1 MIDRGSIVPTDERA
15 NGAGIT
21 TMATVE
27 IYTSLFCPFCIRAKR
42 LLTGKGV
49 AFTEIGVDMSPG
61 RRAEMRE
68 RADGRHTVP
77 QIFIDGVGIGGS
89 DELHALDA
97 AGRLDAM
104 LGAD

>member
-1 MIDRGSIVPTDERA
+1 
-15 NGAGIT
+15 
-21 TMATVE
+21 MATVE

-42 LLTGKGV
+42 LLKARDV
-49 AFTEIGVDMSPG
+49 AFSEIGVDMHPA

-77 QIFIDGVGIGGS
+77 QIFINGVGIGGS

-97 AGRLDAM
+97 SGRLDEM
-104 LGAD
+104 LAAD